1 MHRRARSILRGEQ
14 GLSMILVLCIGALF
28 VALSAAL
35 VYAAS
40 VLTANANRQLLEQEA
55 YQLATSFS
63 DVLEGELN
71 DKDSSFAKFVNG
83 QFMFSQSY
91 GKDIYDLESQ
101 PKEFVW
107 KPNGSQP
114 DGGAEAITVTL
125 RRRPGDGADKLNQT
139 ANSTIATDLRNLLDT
154 LEGEDRKGMAIVD
167 LQLDITVTVTKN
179 GESFAFTRTYDRTV
193 KYDSDGSQAKSYI
206 FPKVYYTINDGT
218 TKYYRISELTFFA
231 PGVGEKT
238 IDDNNISSNRL
249 TFHCDTSQQPDSI
262 TSQRG
267 ETIVEVLVSFLLLM
281 IFTSMFVVSLR
292 YARAMSQKAE
302 TLRET
307 AYAFCAG
314 LYPANNAAPNWVK
327 ERDGLEFSFGD
338 YGEFVVEGVE
348 LDSVETSAE
357 VTENGQ
363 KTTEQHK
370 FYRYSKSTAE
380 GTTNP

>member
-55 YQLATSFS
+55 YQMATSFS

-71 DKDSSFAKFVNG
+71 NKDSGFAKFVNE

-101 PKEFVW
+101 PKEFAW
-107 KPNGSQP
+107 KPDASQP

-139 ANSTIATDLRNLLDT
+139 ANSTSATDLRNLLNT
-154 LEGEDRKGMAIVD
+154 LEGEDRKGMEIVD

-193 KYDSDGSQAKSYI
+193 KYDSDGSQAQSNKK
-206 FPKVYYTINDGT
+206 FPKVYYTINDST
-218 TKYYRISELTFFA
+218 TEYYRINDLTFYA
-231 PGVGEKT
+231 VGVGEKT

-262 TSQRG
+262 TYTRG
-267 ETIVEVLVSFLLLM
+267 
-281 IFTSMFVVSLR
+281 
-292 YARAMSQKAE
+292 AKQ
-302 TLRET
+302 
-307 AYAFCAG
+307 
-314 LYPANNAAPNWVK
+314 
-327 ERDGLEFSFGD
+327 
-338 YGEFVVEGVE
+338 
-348 LDSVETSAE
+348 
-357 VTENGQ
+357 
-363 KTTEQHK
+363 
-370 FYRYSKSTAE
+370 ST
-380 GTTNP
+380 GTTQE

>member
-28 VALSAAL
+28 VPLSAAL

-71 DKDSSFAKFVNG
+71 KRDSSFAKFVNE

-101 PKEFVW
+101 PKEFAW
-107 KPNGSQP
+107 KPKGSQP

-139 ANSTIATDLRNLLDT
+139 ANSTNATDLRNLLDT
-154 LEGEDRKGMAIVD
+154 LEGENRKGMEIVD

-193 KYDSDGSQAKSYI
+193 KYDSDGSQAKSNKK
-206 FPKVYYTINDGT
+206 FPKVYYTINDGI
-218 TKYYRISELTFFA
+218 TKYYRINELTFYA
-231 PGVGEKT
+231 PSLPEVT
-238 IDDNNISSNRL
+238 IDDNTINSNRL

-262 TSQRG
+262 TYTR
-267 ETIVEVLVSFLLLM
+267 
-281 IFTSMFVVSLR
+281 
-292 YARAMSQKAE
+292 
-302 TLRET
+302 
-307 AYAFCAG
+307 
-314 LYPANNAAPNWVK
+314 
-327 ERDGLEFSFGD
+327 
-338 YGEFVVEGVE
+338 
-348 LDSVETSAE
+348 SAK
-357 VTENGQ
+357 Q
-363 KTTEQHK
+363 
-370 FYRYSKSTAE
+370 ST
-380 GTTNP
+380 GTTQE

>member
-71 DKDSSFAKFVNG
+71 KRDSSFAKFVNE

-101 PKEFVW
+101 PKEFAW

-139 ANSTIATDLRNLLDT
+139 ANSTNATDLRNLLDT
-154 LEGEDRKGMAIVD
+154 LEGENRKGMEIVD

-193 KYDSDGSQAKSYI
+193 KYDSDGSQAKSNKI
-206 FPKVYYTINDGT
+206 FPKVYYTINDST
-218 TKYYRISELTFFA
+218 TEYYRINDLTFYA
-231 PGVGEKT
+231 PSRPDLT
-238 IDDNNISSNRL
+238 ITDENIASNRL

-262 TSQRG
+262 TYTRG
-267 ETIVEVLVSFLLLM
+267 
-281 IFTSMFVVSLR
+281 
-292 YARAMSQKAE
+292 AKQ
-302 TLRET
+302 
-307 AYAFCAG
+307 
-314 LYPANNAAPNWVK
+314 
-327 ERDGLEFSFGD
+327 
-338 YGEFVVEGVE
+338 
-348 LDSVETSAE
+348 
-357 VTENGQ
+357 
-363 KTTEQHK
+363 
-370 FYRYSKSTAE
+370 ST
-380 GTTNP
+380 GTTQE

>member
-71 DKDSSFAKFVNG
+71 NKDSSFAKFVNE

-101 PKEFVW
+101 PKEFAW
-107 KPNGSQP
+107 KPKGSQP

-139 ANSTIATDLRNLLDT
+139 ANSTNATDLRNLLDT
-154 LEGEDRKGMAIVD
+154 LEGENRKGMAIVD

-193 KYDSDGSQAKSYI
+193 KYDSDGSQAQSNKK
-206 FPKVYYTINDGT
+206 FPKVYYTINDST
-218 TKYYRISELTFFA
+218 TEYYRINDLTFYA
-231 PGVGEKT
+231 VGVGEKT

-262 TSQRG
+262 TYTRG
-267 ETIVEVLVSFLLLM
+267 
-281 IFTSMFVVSLR
+281 
-292 YARAMSQKAE
+292 AKQ
-302 TLRET
+302 
-307 AYAFCAG
+307 
-314 LYPANNAAPNWVK
+314 
-327 ERDGLEFSFGD
+327 
-338 YGEFVVEGVE
+338 
-348 LDSVETSAE
+348 
-357 VTENGQ
+357 
-363 KTTEQHK
+363 
-370 FYRYSKSTAE
+370 ST
-380 GTTNP
+380 GTTQE

>member
-71 DKDSSFAKFVNG
+71 KRDSSFAKFVNE

-101 PKEFVW
+101 PKEFAW

-139 ANSTIATDLRNLLDT
+139 ANSTNATDLRNLLDT

-193 KYDSDGSQAKSYI
+193 KYSSNDRATS
-206 FPKVYYTINDGT
+206 KVYYTVNGGT
-218 TKYYRISELTFFA
+218 TKYYREDALTFVA
-231 PGVGEKT
+231 AGQEKLE
-238 IDDNNISSNRL
+238 IKDDNIKSNRL

-262 TSQRG
+262 TYTRG
-267 ETIVEVLVSFLLLM
+267 
-281 IFTSMFVVSLR
+281 
-292 YARAMSQKAE
+292 AKQ
-302 TLRET
+302 
-307 AYAFCAG
+307 
-314 LYPANNAAPNWVK
+314 
-327 ERDGLEFSFGD
+327 
-338 YGEFVVEGVE
+338 
-348 LDSVETSAE
+348 
-357 VTENGQ
+357 
-363 KTTEQHK
+363 
-370 FYRYSKSTAE
+370 ST
-380 GTTNP
+380 GTTQE

>member
-71 DKDSSFAKFVNG
+71 KRDSSFAKFVNE

-101 PKEFVW
+101 PKEFAW
-107 KPNGSQP
+107 KPKGSQP

-139 ANSTIATDLRNLLDT
+139 ANSTSVTDLLNLLNT
-154 LEGEDRKGMAIVD
+154 LEGENRKGMEIVD

-193 KYDSDGSQAKSYI
+193 KYDSDGSQAKSNKK
-206 FPKVYYTINDGT
+206 FPKVYYTINDGP
-218 TKYYRISELTFFA
+218 TKYYRIDALTFYA
-231 PGVGEKT
+231 PGSGEQPIT
-238 IDDNNISSNRL
+238 ADNIGSNRL

-262 TSQRG
+262 TYTRG
-267 ETIVEVLVSFLLLM
+267 
-281 IFTSMFVVSLR
+281 
-292 YARAMSQKAE
+292 AKQ
-302 TLRET
+302 
-307 AYAFCAG
+307 
-314 LYPANNAAPNWVK
+314 
-327 ERDGLEFSFGD
+327 
-338 YGEFVVEGVE
+338 
-348 LDSVETSAE
+348 
-357 VTENGQ
+357 
-363 KTTEQHK
+363 
-370 FYRYSKSTAE
+370 ST
-380 GTTNP
+380 GTTQE

>member
-71 DKDSSFAKFVNG
+71 KRDSSFAKFVNE

-101 PKEFVW
+101 PKEFAW
-107 KPNGSQP
+107 KPKGSQP

-139 ANSTIATDLRNLLDT
+139 ANSTSVTDLLNLLNT
-154 LEGEDRKGMAIVD
+154 LEGEDRKGMEIVD

-193 KYDSDGSQAKSYI
+193 KYDSDGSQAKSNKK
-206 FPKVYYTINDGT
+206 FPKVYYTINDGP
-218 TKYYRISELTFFA
+218 TKYYRIDALTFYA
-231 PGVGEKT
+231 PGVDDKA
-238 IDDNNISSNRL
+238 IDDSNINNNRL

-262 TSQRG
+262 TYTRG
-267 ETIVEVLVSFLLLM
+267 
-281 IFTSMFVVSLR
+281 
-292 YARAMSQKAE
+292 AKQ
-302 TLRET
+302 
-307 AYAFCAG
+307 
-314 LYPANNAAPNWVK
+314 
-327 ERDGLEFSFGD
+327 
-338 YGEFVVEGVE
+338 
-348 LDSVETSAE
+348 
-357 VTENGQ
+357 
-363 KTTEQHK
+363 
-370 FYRYSKSTAE
+370 ST
-380 GTTNP
+380 GTTQE

>member
-71 DKDSSFAKFVNG
+71 KQDSDFAKFVNE

-101 PKEFVW
+101 PKEFAW

-139 ANSTIATDLRNLLDT
+139 ANSTTASALLGEIKPW
-154 LEGEDRKGMAIVD
+154 EGGENRKGMAIVD

-193 KYDSDGSQAKSYI
+193 KYDSDGSQAKGNK
-206 FPKVYYTINDGT
+206 FPKVYYTINDGI
-218 TKYYRISELTFFA
+218 TKYYRLNDLTFYA
-231 PGVGEKT
+231 PSFPEVT
-238 IDDNNISSNRL
+238 IDDKNIGSNRL

-262 TSQRG
+262 TYTRG
-267 ETIVEVLVSFLLLM
+267 
-281 IFTSMFVVSLR
+281 
-292 YARAMSQKAE
+292 AKQ
-302 TLRET
+302 
-307 AYAFCAG
+307 
-314 LYPANNAAPNWVK
+314 
-327 ERDGLEFSFGD
+327 
-338 YGEFVVEGVE
+338 
-348 LDSVETSAE
+348 
-357 VTENGQ
+357 
-363 KTTEQHK
+363 
-370 FYRYSKSTAE
+370 ST
-380 GTTNP
+380 GTTQE

>member
-1 MHRRARSILRGEQ
+1 MHRRVRSILRGEQ

-63 DVLEGELN
+63 DVLEEELN
-71 DKDSSFAKFVNG
+71 KHDSSFAKFVNE

-101 PKEFVW
+101 PKEFAW
-107 KPNGSQP
+107 KTDPNQP

-139 ANSTIATDLRNLLDT
+139 VNSTNATDLRNLLDT
-154 LEGEDRKGMAIVD
+154 LEGENRKGMEIVD

-193 KYDSDGSQAKSYI
+193 KYDSDGSQAQNNKK
-206 FPKVYYTINDGT
+206 FPKVYYTINDST
-218 TKYYRISELTFFA
+218 TEYYRINDLTFYA
-231 PGVGEKT
+231 VGVGEKT

-262 TSQRG
+262 TYTRG
-267 ETIVEVLVSFLLLM
+267 
-281 IFTSMFVVSLR
+281 
-292 YARAMSQKAE
+292 AKQ
-302 TLRET
+302 
-307 AYAFCAG
+307 
-314 LYPANNAAPNWVK
+314 
-327 ERDGLEFSFGD
+327 
-338 YGEFVVEGVE
+338 
-348 LDSVETSAE
+348 
-357 VTENGQ
+357 
-363 KTTEQHK
+363 
-370 FYRYSKSTAE
+370 ST
-380 GTTNP
+380 GTTQE

>member
-71 DKDSSFAKFVNG
+71 KRDSSFAKFVNE

-101 PKEFVW
+101 PKEFAW

-139 ANSTIATDLRNLLDT
+139 ANSTNATDLRNLLDT
-154 LEGEDRKGMAIVD
+154 LEGENRKGMAIVD

-193 KYDSDGSQAKSYI
+193 KYDSDGSQAQSNKK
-206 FPKVYYTINDGT
+206 FPKVYYTINDST
-218 TKYYRISELTFFA
+218 TEYYRINDLTFYA
-231 PGVGEKT
+231 VGVGEKT
-238 IDDNNISSNRL
+238 IDDNNIGSNRL

-262 TSQRG
+262 TYTRG
-267 ETIVEVLVSFLLLM
+267 
-281 IFTSMFVVSLR
+281 
-292 YARAMSQKAE
+292 AKQ
-302 TLRET
+302 
-307 AYAFCAG
+307 
-314 LYPANNAAPNWVK
+314 
-327 ERDGLEFSFGD
+327 
-338 YGEFVVEGVE
+338 
-348 LDSVETSAE
+348 
-357 VTENGQ
+357 
-363 KTTEQHK
+363 
-370 FYRYSKSTAE
+370 ST
-380 GTTNP
+380 GTTQE

>member
-14 GLSMILVLCIGALF
+14 GLSMILVLCIGTLF

-71 DKDSSFAKFVNG
+71 KKDSSFAKFVNE

-101 PKEFVW
+101 PKEFAW
-107 KPNGSQP
+107 KPKGSQP

-139 ANSTIATDLRNLLDT
+139 ANSTNATDLRNLLDT
-154 LEGEDRKGMAIVD
+154 LEGENRKGMEIVD

-193 KYDSDGSQAKSYI
+193 KYDSDGSQAQSNKK
-206 FPKVYYTINDGT
+206 FPKVYYTINDST
-218 TKYYRISELTFFA
+218 TEYYRINDLRFYA
-231 PGVGEKT
+231 VGVGEKT

-262 TSQRG
+262 TYTRG
-267 ETIVEVLVSFLLLM
+267 
-281 IFTSMFVVSLR
+281 
-292 YARAMSQKAE
+292 AKQ
-302 TLRET
+302 
-307 AYAFCAG
+307 
-314 LYPANNAAPNWVK
+314 
-327 ERDGLEFSFGD
+327 
-338 YGEFVVEGVE
+338 
-348 LDSVETSAE
+348 
-357 VTENGQ
+357 
-363 KTTEQHK
+363 
-370 FYRYSKSTAE
+370 ST
-380 GTTNP
+380 GTTQE

>member
-1 MHRRARSILRGEQ
+1 MHRRARSILRGEH

-71 DKDSSFAKFVNG
+71 KRDSSFAKFVNE

-101 PKEFVW
+101 PKEFAW
-107 KPNGSQP
+107 KPKGSQP

-139 ANSTIATDLRNLLDT
+139 ANSTSVTDLLNLLNT
-154 LEGEDRKGMAIVD
+154 LEGEDRKGMEIVD

-193 KYDSDGSQAKSYI
+193 KYDSDGSQAKSNKK
-206 FPKVYYTINDGT
+206 FPKVYYTINDGP
-218 TKYYRISELTFFA
+218 TKYYRIDALTFYA
-231 PGVGEKT
+231 PGVDDKA
-238 IDDNNISSNRL
+238 IDDSNISSNRL

-262 TSQRG
+262 TYTRG
-267 ETIVEVLVSFLLLM
+267 
-281 IFTSMFVVSLR
+281 
-292 YARAMSQKAE
+292 AKQ
-302 TLRET
+302 
-307 AYAFCAG
+307 
-314 LYPANNAAPNWVK
+314 
-327 ERDGLEFSFGD
+327 
-338 YGEFVVEGVE
+338 
-348 LDSVETSAE
+348 
-357 VTENGQ
+357 
-363 KTTEQHK
+363 
-370 FYRYSKSTAE
+370 ST
-380 GTTNP
+380 GTTQE

>member
-71 DKDSSFAKFVNG
+71 NKDSSFAKFVNE

-101 PKEFVW
+101 PKEFAW
-107 KPNGSQP
+107 KPKGSQP

-139 ANSTIATDLRNLLDT
+139 ANSDTASALLSEIT
-154 LEGEDRKGMAIVD
+154 PWEGGENRKGMAIVD

-193 KYDSDGSQAKSYI
+193 KYDSDGSQAKSKKL
-206 FPKVYYTINDGT
+206 PKVYYTINDGP
-218 TKYYRISELTFFA
+218 TKYYRIKALTFYA
-231 PGVGEKT
+231 PGSGDLT
-238 IDDNNISSNRL
+238 ITDGNIASNRL

-262 TSQRG
+262 TYTRG
-267 ETIVEVLVSFLLLM
+267 
-281 IFTSMFVVSLR
+281 
-292 YARAMSQKAE
+292 AKQ
-302 TLRET
+302 
-307 AYAFCAG
+307 
-314 LYPANNAAPNWVK
+314 
-327 ERDGLEFSFGD
+327 
-338 YGEFVVEGVE
+338 
-348 LDSVETSAE
+348 
-357 VTENGQ
+357 
-363 KTTEQHK
+363 
-370 FYRYSKSTAE
+370 ST
-380 GTTNP
+380 GTTQE

>member
-71 DKDSSFAKFVNG
+71 NKDSDFAKFVNE

-101 PKEFVW
+101 PKEFAW

-139 ANSTIATDLRNLLDT
+139 ANSTNATDLRNLLDT
-154 LEGEDRKGMAIVD
+154 LEGENRKGMEIVD

-193 KYDSDGSQAKSYI
+193 KYDSDGSQAQSNKK
-206 FPKVYYTINDGT
+206 FPKVYYTINDST
-218 TKYYRISELTFFA
+218 TEYYRINDLTFYA
-231 PGVGEKT
+231 VGVGEKT

-262 TSQRG
+262 TYTRG
-267 ETIVEVLVSFLLLM
+267 
-281 IFTSMFVVSLR
+281 
-292 YARAMSQKAE
+292 AKQ
-302 TLRET
+302 
-307 AYAFCAG
+307 
-314 LYPANNAAPNWVK
+314 
-327 ERDGLEFSFGD
+327 
-338 YGEFVVEGVE
+338 
-348 LDSVETSAE
+348 
-357 VTENGQ
+357 
-363 KTTEQHK
+363 
-370 FYRYSKSTAE
+370 ST
-380 GTTNP
+380 GTTQE

>member
-14 GLSMILVLCIGALF
+14 GLSMILALCIGALF

-71 DKDSSFAKFVNG
+71 KKDSSFAKFVNE

-101 PKEFVW
+101 PKEFAW
-107 KPNGSQP
+107 KPKGSQP

-139 ANSTIATDLRNLLDT
+139 ANSTSVTDLLNLLNT
-154 LEGEDRKGMAIVD
+154 LEGEDRKGMEIVD

-193 KYDSDGSQAKSYI
+193 KYDSDGSQAKSNKK
-206 FPKVYYTINDGT
+206 FPKVYYTINDGP
-218 TKYYRISELTFFA
+218 TKYYRIDALTFYA
-231 PGVGEKT
+231 PGVDDKA
-238 IDDNNISSNRL
+238 IDDSNISSNRL

-262 TSQRG
+262 TYTRG
-267 ETIVEVLVSFLLLM
+267 
-281 IFTSMFVVSLR
+281 
-292 YARAMSQKAE
+292 AKQ
-302 TLRET
+302 
-307 AYAFCAG
+307 
-314 LYPANNAAPNWVK
+314 
-327 ERDGLEFSFGD
+327 
-338 YGEFVVEGVE
+338 
-348 LDSVETSAE
+348 
-357 VTENGQ
+357 
-363 KTTEQHK
+363 
-370 FYRYSKSTAE
+370 ST
-380 GTTNP
+380 GTTQE

>member
-28 VALSAAL
+28 VALTAAL

-71 DKDSSFAKFVNG
+71 KRDSSFAKFVNE

-101 PKEFVW
+101 PKEFAW
-107 KPNGSQP
+107 KPKGSQP

-139 ANSTIATDLRNLLDT
+139 ANSTNATDLRNLLDT
-154 LEGEDRKGMAIVD
+154 LEGENRKGMEIVD

-193 KYDSDGSQAKSYI
+193 KYDSDGSQAKSNKK
-206 FPKVYYTINDGT
+206 FPKVYYTINDGI
-218 TKYYRISELTFFA
+218 TKYYRINELTFYA
-231 PGVGEKT
+231 PSLPEVT
-238 IDDNNISSNRL
+238 IDDNTINSNRL

-262 TSQRG
+262 TYTRG
-267 ETIVEVLVSFLLLM
+267 
-281 IFTSMFVVSLR
+281 
-292 YARAMSQKAE
+292 AKQ
-302 TLRET
+302 
-307 AYAFCAG
+307 
-314 LYPANNAAPNWVK
+314 
-327 ERDGLEFSFGD
+327 
-338 YGEFVVEGVE
+338 
-348 LDSVETSAE
+348 
-357 VTENGQ
+357 
-363 KTTEQHK
+363 
-370 FYRYSKSTAE
+370 ST
-380 GTTNP
+380 GTTQE

>member
-71 DKDSSFAKFVNG
+71 KRDSSFAKFVNE

-101 PKEFVW
+101 PKEFAW
-107 KPNGSQP
+107 KPKGSQP

-139 ANSTIATDLRNLLDT
+139 ANSTNATDLRNLLDT
-154 LEGEDRKGMAIVD
+154 LEGENRKGMAIVD

-193 KYDSDGSQAKSYI
+193 KYDSDGSQAQSNKK
-206 FPKVYYTINDGT
+206 FPKVYYTINDST
-218 TKYYRISELTFFA
+218 TEYYRINDLTFYA
-231 PGVGEKT
+231 VGVGEKT

-262 TSQRG
+262 TYTRG
-267 ETIVEVLVSFLLLM
+267 
-281 IFTSMFVVSLR
+281 
-292 YARAMSQKAE
+292 AKQ
-302 TLRET
+302 
-307 AYAFCAG
+307 
-314 LYPANNAAPNWVK
+314 
-327 ERDGLEFSFGD
+327 
-338 YGEFVVEGVE
+338 
-348 LDSVETSAE
+348 
-357 VTENGQ
+357 
-363 KTTEQHK
+363 
-370 FYRYSKSTAE
+370 ST
-380 GTTNP
+380 GTTQE

>member
-71 DKDSSFAKFVNG
+71 KRDSIFAKFVNE

-101 PKEFVW
+101 PKEFAW
-107 KPNGSQP
+107 KPKGSQP
-114 DGGAEAITVTL
+114 NGGAEAITVTL
-125 RRRPGDGADKLNQT
+125 RRRPGEGADKLNQT
-139 ANSTIATDLRNLLDT
+139 ANSTSVTDLLNLLNT
-154 LEGEDRKGMAIVD
+154 LEGEDRKGMEIVD

-193 KYDSDGSQAKSYI
+193 KYDSDGSQAKSNKK
-206 FPKVYYTINDGT
+206 FPKVYYTINDGP
-218 TKYYRISELTFFA
+218 TKYYRIDALTFYA
-231 PGVGEKT
+231 PGVDDKA
-238 IDDNNISSNRL
+238 IDDSNINNNRL

-262 TSQRG
+262 TYTRG
-267 ETIVEVLVSFLLLM
+267 
-281 IFTSMFVVSLR
+281 
-292 YARAMSQKAE
+292 AKQ
-302 TLRET
+302 
-307 AYAFCAG
+307 
-314 LYPANNAAPNWVK
+314 
-327 ERDGLEFSFGD
+327 
-338 YGEFVVEGVE
+338 
-348 LDSVETSAE
+348 
-357 VTENGQ
+357 
-363 KTTEQHK
+363 
-370 FYRYSKSTAE
+370 ST
-380 GTTNP
+380 GTTQE

>member
-55 YQLATSFS
+55 YQLPTSFS

-71 DKDSSFAKFVNG
+71 KRDSSFAKFVNE

-101 PKEFVW
+101 PKEFAW
-107 KPNGSQP
+107 KPKGSQP

-139 ANSTIATDLRNLLDT
+139 ANSTSVTDLLNLLNT
-154 LEGEDRKGMAIVD
+154 LEGEDRKGMEIVD

-193 KYDSDGSQAKSYI
+193 KYDSDGSQAKSNKK
-206 FPKVYYTINDGT
+206 FPKVYYTINDGP
-218 TKYYRISELTFFA
+218 TKYYRIDALTFYA
-231 PGVGEKT
+231 PGVDDKA
-238 IDDNNISSNRL
+238 IDDSNISSNRL

-262 TSQRG
+262 TYTRG
-267 ETIVEVLVSFLLLM
+267 
-281 IFTSMFVVSLR
+281 
-292 YARAMSQKAE
+292 AKQ
-302 TLRET
+302 
-307 AYAFCAG
+307 
-314 LYPANNAAPNWVK
+314 
-327 ERDGLEFSFGD
+327 
-338 YGEFVVEGVE
+338 
-348 LDSVETSAE
+348 
-357 VTENGQ
+357 
-363 KTTEQHK
+363 
-370 FYRYSKSTAE
+370 ST
-380 GTTNP
+380 GTTQE

>member
-1 MHRRARSILRGEQ
+1 MHRRARSILRGKQ

-71 DKDSSFAKFVNG
+71 KKDSSFAKFVNE

-101 PKEFVW
+101 PKEFAW
-107 KPNGSQP
+107 KPKGSQP

-139 ANSTIATDLRNLLDT
+139 ANSTNATDLRNLLDT
-154 LEGEDRKGMAIVD
+154 LEGENRKGMAIVD

-179 GESFAFTRTYDRTV
+179 GESFAFTRIYDRTV
-193 KYDSDGSQAKSYI
+193 KYDSDGSQAQSNKK
-206 FPKVYYTINDGT
+206 FPKVYYTINDST
-218 TKYYRISELTFFA
+218 TEYYRINDLTFYA
-231 PGVGEKT
+231 VGVGEKT

-262 TSQRG
+262 TYTRG
-267 ETIVEVLVSFLLLM
+267 
-281 IFTSMFVVSLR
+281 
-292 YARAMSQKAE
+292 AKQ
-302 TLRET
+302 
-307 AYAFCAG
+307 
-314 LYPANNAAPNWVK
+314 
-327 ERDGLEFSFGD
+327 
-338 YGEFVVEGVE
+338 
-348 LDSVETSAE
+348 
-357 VTENGQ
+357 
-363 KTTEQHK
+363 
-370 FYRYSKSTAE
+370 ST
-380 GTTNP
+380 GTTQE

>member
-71 DKDSSFAKFVNG
+71 KRDSSFAKFVNE

-101 PKEFVW
+101 PKEFAW
-107 KPNGSQP
+107 KPKGSQP
-114 DGGAEAITVTL
+114 NGGAEAITVTL
-125 RRRPGDGADKLNQT
+125 RRRPGEGADKLNQT
-139 ANSTIATDLRNLLDT
+139 ANSTSVTDLLNLLNT
-154 LEGEDRKGMAIVD
+154 LEGEDRKGMEIVD

-193 KYDSDGSQAKSYI
+193 KYDSDGSQAKSNKK
-206 FPKVYYTINDGT
+206 FPKVYYTINDGP
-218 TKYYRISELTFFA
+218 TKYYRIDALTFYA
-231 PGVGEKT
+231 PGDDDKA
-238 IDDNNISSNRL
+238 IDDSNINNNRL

-262 TSQRG
+262 TYTRG
-267 ETIVEVLVSFLLLM
+267 
-281 IFTSMFVVSLR
+281 
-292 YARAMSQKAE
+292 AKQ
-302 TLRET
+302 
-307 AYAFCAG
+307 
-314 LYPANNAAPNWVK
+314 
-327 ERDGLEFSFGD
+327 
-338 YGEFVVEGVE
+338 
-348 LDSVETSAE
+348 
-357 VTENGQ
+357 
-363 KTTEQHK
+363 
-370 FYRYSKSTAE
+370 ST
-380 GTTNP
+380 GTTQE

>member
-71 DKDSSFAKFVNG
+71 KKDSSFAKFVNE

-101 PKEFVW
+101 PKEFAW
-107 KPNGSQP
+107 KPDPNQP

-139 ANSTIATDLRNLLDT
+139 ANSTSATDLRNLLDT
-154 LEGEDRKGMAIVD
+154 LEGENRKGMEIVD

-193 KYDSDGSQAKSYI
+193 KYDSDGSQAKSNKI
-206 FPKVYYTINDGT
+206 FPKVYYTINDST
-218 TKYYRISELTFFA
+218 TEYYRINDLTFYA
-231 PGVGEKT
+231 PGVGEQT
-238 IDDNNISSNRL
+238 IDDKNIDSNRL

-262 TSQRG
+262 TYTRG
-267 ETIVEVLVSFLLLM
+267 
-281 IFTSMFVVSLR
+281 
-292 YARAMSQKAE
+292 AKQ
-302 TLRET
+302 
-307 AYAFCAG
+307 
-314 LYPANNAAPNWVK
+314 
-327 ERDGLEFSFGD
+327 
-338 YGEFVVEGVE
+338 
-348 LDSVETSAE
+348 
-357 VTENGQ
+357 
-363 KTTEQHK
+363 
-370 FYRYSKSTAE
+370 ST
-380 GTTNP
+380 GTTQE

>member
-1 MHRRARSILRGEQ
+1 MHRRAHSILRGEQ

-71 DKDSSFAKFVNG
+71 KRDSSFAKFVNE

-101 PKEFVW
+101 PKEFAW
-107 KPNGSQP
+107 KPKGSQP

-139 ANSTIATDLRNLLDT
+139 ANSTSVTDLLNLLNT
-154 LEGEDRKGMAIVD
+154 LEGEDRKGMEIVD

-193 KYDSDGSQAKSYI
+193 KYDSDGSQAKSNKK
-206 FPKVYYTINDGT
+206 FPKVYYTINDGP
-218 TKYYRISELTFFA
+218 TKYYRIDALTFYA
-231 PGVGEKT
+231 PGVDDKA
-238 IDDNNISSNRL
+238 IDDSNISSNRL

-262 TSQRG
+262 TYTRG
-267 ETIVEVLVSFLLLM
+267 
-281 IFTSMFVVSLR
+281 
-292 YARAMSQKAE
+292 AKQ
-302 TLRET
+302 
-307 AYAFCAG
+307 
-314 LYPANNAAPNWVK
+314 
-327 ERDGLEFSFGD
+327 
-338 YGEFVVEGVE
+338 
-348 LDSVETSAE
+348 
-357 VTENGQ
+357 
-363 KTTEQHK
+363 
-370 FYRYSKSTAE
+370 ST
-380 GTTNP
+380 GTTQE

>member
-71 DKDSSFAKFVNG
+71 NKDSSFAKFVNE

-101 PKEFVW
+101 PKEFAW

-139 ANSTIATDLRNLLDT
+139 ANSTNATDLRNLLDT
-154 LEGEDRKGMAIVD
+154 LEGENRKGMEIVD

-193 KYDSDGSQAKSYI
+193 KYDSDGSQAKSKKL
-206 FPKVYYTINDGT
+206 PKVYYTINDGP
-218 TKYYRISELTFFA
+218 TKYYRIKALTFYA
-231 PGVGEKT
+231 PGSPDMT
-238 IDDNNISSNRL
+238 ITDENIGSYRL

-262 TSQRG
+262 TYTRG
-267 ETIVEVLVSFLLLM
+267 
-281 IFTSMFVVSLR
+281 
-292 YARAMSQKAE
+292 AKQ
-302 TLRET
+302 
-307 AYAFCAG
+307 
-314 LYPANNAAPNWVK
+314 
-327 ERDGLEFSFGD
+327 
-338 YGEFVVEGVE
+338 
-348 LDSVETSAE
+348 
-357 VTENGQ
+357 
-363 KTTEQHK
+363 
-370 FYRYSKSTAE
+370 STGATQE
-380 GTTNP
+380 

>member
-71 DKDSSFAKFVNG
+71 KKDSSFAKFVNE

-101 PKEFVW
+101 PKEFAW

-139 ANSTIATDLRNLLDT
+139 ANSDTVSALLSEIT
-154 LEGEDRKGMAIVD
+154 PWEGGEGRGGMAIVD

-193 KYDSDGSQAKSYI
+193 KYSSSDKSTS
-206 FPKVYYTINDGT
+206 KVYYTVNGGT
-218 TKYYRISELTFFA
+218 TKYYREDALTFVA
-231 PGVGEKT
+231 AGQEKLEIKDDT
-238 IDDNNISSNRL
+238 IKNYQL
-249 TFHCDTSQQPDSI
+249 TFHCDTGQQPDSI
-262 TSQRG
+262 TYTRG
-267 ETIVEVLVSFLLLM
+267 
-281 IFTSMFVVSLR
+281 
-292 YARAMSQKAE
+292 AKQ
-302 TLRET
+302 
-307 AYAFCAG
+307 
-314 LYPANNAAPNWVK
+314 
-327 ERDGLEFSFGD
+327 
-338 YGEFVVEGVE
+338 
-348 LDSVETSAE
+348 
-357 VTENGQ
+357 
-363 KTTEQHK
+363 
-370 FYRYSKSTAE
+370 ST
-380 GTTNP
+380 GTTQE

>member
-71 DKDSSFAKFVNG
+71 NKDSSFAKFVNE

-101 PKEFVW
+101 PKEFTW
-107 KPNGSQP
+107 KPKDSQP

-139 ANSTIATDLRNLLDT
+139 ANSDTASALLSEIT
-154 LEGEDRKGMAIVD
+154 PWEGGEGRGGMAIVD

-193 KYDSDGSQAKSYI
+193 KYDSDGSQAKSKKL
-206 FPKVYYTINDGT
+206 PKVYYTINDGP
-218 TKYYRISELTFFA
+218 TKYYRIKALTFYA
-231 PGVGEKT
+231 PGSPDLT
-238 IDDNNISSNRL
+238 ITDENIGSYRL

-262 TSQRG
+262 TYTRG
-267 ETIVEVLVSFLLLM
+267 
-281 IFTSMFVVSLR
+281 
-292 YARAMSQKAE
+292 AKQ
-302 TLRET
+302 
-307 AYAFCAG
+307 
-314 LYPANNAAPNWVK
+314 
-327 ERDGLEFSFGD
+327 
-338 YGEFVVEGVE
+338 
-348 LDSVETSAE
+348 
-357 VTENGQ
+357 
-363 KTTEQHK
+363 
-370 FYRYSKSTAE
+370 ST
-380 GTTNP
+380 GTTQE

>member
-71 DKDSSFAKFVNG
+71 NKDSSFAKFVNE

-101 PKEFVW
+101 PKEFAW
-107 KPNGSQP
+107 KPDPNQP

-139 ANSTIATDLRNLLDT
+139 ANSTSATDLRNLLDT
-154 LEGEDRKGMAIVD
+154 LEGEDRKGMEIVD

-193 KYDSDGSQAKSYI
+193 KYDSDGSQAKSNKK
-206 FPKVYYTINDGT
+206 FPKVYYTINDST
-218 TKYYRISELTFFA
+218 TEYYRISDLTFYA
-231 PGVGEKT
+231 PGVGEQT
-238 IDDNNISSNRL
+238 IDDKNIGSNRL

-262 TSQRG
+262 TYTRG
-267 ETIVEVLVSFLLLM
+267 
-281 IFTSMFVVSLR
+281 
-292 YARAMSQKAE
+292 AKQ
-302 TLRET
+302 
-307 AYAFCAG
+307 
-314 LYPANNAAPNWVK
+314 
-327 ERDGLEFSFGD
+327 
-338 YGEFVVEGVE
+338 
-348 LDSVETSAE
+348 
-357 VTENGQ
+357 
-363 KTTEQHK
+363 
-370 FYRYSKSTAE
+370 ST
-380 GTTNP
+380 GTTQE

>member
-71 DKDSSFAKFVNG
+71 DYDPNDRDSKTFAGFVNNE
-83 QFMFSQSY
+83 FMFSVSY

-101 PKEFVW
+101 PKEFAW
-107 KPNGSQP
+107 KPKGSQP

-139 ANSTIATDLRNLLDT
+139 VNSTNATDLRNLLDT

-193 KYDSDGSQAKSYI
+193 KYDSDGSQAKSNKK
-206 FPKVYYTINDGT
+206 FPKVYYTINDST
-218 TKYYRISELTFFA
+218 TEYYRISDLTFYA
-231 PGVGEKT
+231 PGVGEQT
-238 IDDNNISSNRL
+238 IDDKNIGSNRL

-262 TSQRG
+262 TYTRG
-267 ETIVEVLVSFLLLM
+267 
-281 IFTSMFVVSLR
+281 
-292 YARAMSQKAE
+292 AKQ
-302 TLRET
+302 
-307 AYAFCAG
+307 
-314 LYPANNAAPNWVK
+314 
-327 ERDGLEFSFGD
+327 
-338 YGEFVVEGVE
+338 
-348 LDSVETSAE
+348 
-357 VTENGQ
+357 
-363 KTTEQHK
+363 
-370 FYRYSKSTAE
+370 ST
-380 GTTNP
+380 GTTQE